1 MKIQYVIRKSRRR
14 TCSIR
19 IARDGSVIVSAPY
32 SVSEEYVQSFIREKS
47 SWIISHV
54 QKVLAQNAAAE
65 SAGLL
70 SDSEIK
76 EIKKRAR
83 KIIPVRVKYF
93 ADLAGITYGRIS
105 IRLQKTR
112 WGSCSADGNLN
123 FNCLLVLMPPKIL
136 DSIVV
141 HELCHRLH
149 MDHSAA
155 FYHDVRCLFP
165 SYDECHRWLKLNG
178 LSYLN
183 RVPEKKS
190 NSGL

>member
-1 MKIQYVIRKSRRR
+1 MNVHYVIRRSSRR

-19 IARDGSVIVSAPY
+19 IARDGSVIVSAPH
-32 SVSEEYVQSFIREKS
+32 SVSEEYVQSFIREKRD
-47 SWIISHV
+47 WIISHV

-83 KIIPVRVKYF
+83 KIIPERVKYF
-93 ADLAGITYGRIS
+93 ADLAGITYGHIS

-112 WGSCSADGNLN
+112 WGSCSAEGNLN
-123 FNCLLVLMPPKIL
+123 FNCLLVLMPQQIL

-149 MDHSAA
+149 MNHSAA
-155 FYHDVRCLFP
+155 FYKDVRRLFP
-165 SYDECHRWLKLNG
+165 CYDECHCWLKLNG

-183 RVPEKKS
+183 RVPEK
-190 NSGL
+190 